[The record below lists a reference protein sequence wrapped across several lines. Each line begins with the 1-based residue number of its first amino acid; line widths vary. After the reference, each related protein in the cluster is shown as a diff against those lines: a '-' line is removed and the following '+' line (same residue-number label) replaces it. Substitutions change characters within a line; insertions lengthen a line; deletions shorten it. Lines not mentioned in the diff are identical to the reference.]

1 MKFTKTKKIVLV
13 AATLTVTAC
22 MTLFPRDEFT
32 ENIRYLDQGWSKE
45 DRSFYYRASQG
56 TFTIPLAWMKALEQ
70 PGFKEQDLLMN
81 ADYLS
86 RMGFMY
92 AGDNDMGLA
101 KGLPI
106 GLAVTNDPETK
117 QPFIGFTCSACHTGQ
132 INYKDPDTNQLKAIR
147 IDGGTSMHAL
157 DKFRRVLISSI
168 VETHTKPDQ
177 FERFAKRVLGTDA
190 TSEQKRQL
198 QKALKKAVERGFKT
212 GLTEALKDIY
222 PTEEGYGRLDALQRI
237 SNTVFGYDLE
247 HIHNLRVGDGPVSY
261 PHVWDIHRLDWVQWN
276 GSVRQPM
283 ARNVGEAL
291 GVFAK
296 LNLVDQDKLFD
307 STVPVRNLYKIEE
320 TLSKLK
326 APQWPEDIW
335 PLDEDKVAMGES
347 LYKKHCV
354 SCHGVKEINGTD
366 EWRVTMLSYDQIGT
380 DKTTAANFENYRV
393 DSRKIGGPAQA
404 DQAFGLHFITEKVME
419 NRYKAEGVT
428 AEEKPL
434 FDGKGRKNL
443 VRAPCGYKAR
453 PLHGIWATAPF
464 LHNGSVPN
472 LYELLSPYEERSKTF
487 DVGSYMFDPKKVGM
501 DTFVRNVTKFDVTLK
516 GNSNKGH
523 IFDNVPGAIGK
534 KLSEEERYAIIEFL
548 KSYKYGDIEKAIVIR
563 NKSYPCDDTNKTYG
577 G

>member
-1 MKFTKTKKIVLV
+1 MKLLNLKKLTIVGTV
-13 AATLTVTAC
+13 LTVTAC

-32 ENIRYLDQGWSKE
+32 SDIRYLDQGWTKE

-56 TFTIPLAWMKALEQ
+56 TFTLPLAWMKALEQ
-70 PGFKEQDLLMN
+70 PGMGEQGLMM
-81 ADYLS
+81 DPDFMS

-92 AGDNDMGLA
+92 AGENDMGLA

-106 GLAVTNDPETK
+106 GFAVTKDPETQ
-117 QPFIGFTCSACHTGQ
+117 QPFIGFTCAACHTGQ
-132 INYKDPDTNQLKAIR
+132 LNYKDSSTNELKAIR
-147 IDGGTSMHAL
+147 IDGGASMHAL
-157 DKFRRVLISSI
+157 DKFRTVLITSI
-168 VETHTKPDQ
+168 IETHTKPEQ
-177 FERFAKRVLGTDA
+177 FERFAARIFGEDA
-190 TSEQKRQL
+190 TQEQKIQL
-198 QKALKKAVERGFKT
+198 QQALKDAVEKGFKT

-247 HIHNLRVGDGPVSY
+247 NIHNLRVGDGPVSY

-320 TLSKLK
+320 TLQKLK
-326 APQWPEDIW
+326 APDWPEDIW
-335 PLDEDKVAMGES
+335 PLDEAKVEQG
-347 LYKKHCV
+347 KKLFKQHCV
-354 SCHGVKEINGTD
+354 SCHGEKGISGTD
-366 EWRVTMLSYDQIGT
+366 EWRVTMLSFDQIGT
-380 DKTTAANFENYRV
+380 DKTAAENFMNYRV
-393 DSRKIGGPAQA
+393 NSSKLGGPTEA
-404 DQAFGLHFITEKVME
+404 DQAFGLHFITEKVMK
-419 NRYKAEGVT
+419 NRYEAENVT
-428 AEEKPL
+428 DAEKPFL
-434 FDGKGRKNL
+434 DGKGRKNL

-472 LYELLSPYEERSKTF
+472 LYELLSSYDERSKTF
-487 DVGSYMFDPKKVGM
+487 DVGSYMFDPVKVGM
-501 DTFVRNVTKFDVTLK
+501 DTSVRNVTKFDVSLE

-523 IFDNVPGAIGK
+523 IFDDTPGAIGA
-534 KLSEEERYAIIEFL
+534 KLTKEEKFAIIEFL
-548 KSYKYGDIEKAIVIR
+548 KSYSYGDIEIEIVTR
-563 NKSYPCDDTNKTYG
+563 NKYYPCSDTNKTYG
-577 G
+577 D